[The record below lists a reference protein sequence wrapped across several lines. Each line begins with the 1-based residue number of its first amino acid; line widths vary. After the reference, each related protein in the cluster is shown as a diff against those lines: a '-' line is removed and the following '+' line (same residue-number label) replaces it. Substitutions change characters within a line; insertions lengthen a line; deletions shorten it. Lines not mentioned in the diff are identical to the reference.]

1 MIANC
6 YRLHSCTAN
15 LRSHFKGLK
24 KREDVLIRVS
34 RSFIGQSGN
43 KWPCGRKFTTKN
55 SGGNNKKVKNFYF
68 EVKTPRL
75 LTLLSLVIKGGG
87 VL

>member
-6 YRLHSCTAN
+6 YRLHSCRAN
-15 LRSHFKGLK
+15 LRNHFKGLK

-34 RSFIGQSGN
+34 RAFIGQSGN

-55 SGGNNKKVKNFYF
+55 SGGNDKKVFKKPFILRS
-68 EVKTPRL
+68 RL
-75 LTLLSLVIKGGG
+75 RGC
-87 VL
+87 